1 MTGGMAVRPSPGGS
15 EGGGVPDRP
24 LIRIYN
30 TLTRSKDPF
39 TPLAGDTVRMYVCGV
54 TVYDRAH
61 VGHARSAVVFDV
73 IRRHLAYRGYQVRF
87 VKNFT
92 DVDDKII
99 RRANDEGVPASAI
112 SARYIEEYRKDM
124 ATLGVRPADEEP
136 RATEHVPRMIG
147 LIQRLVAKGIAY
159 EAGGDVF
166 FEVRKFPRYGT
177 LSGKRLPELLAGV
190 RVEVDERKHDP
201 LDFVLWKASKPG
213 EPSWPS
219 PWGPGR
225 PGWHIECS
233 AMAMHYLGESFD
245 IHGGGEDLIF
255 PHHENEIAQ
264 SEGATGRPFAR
275 FWVHN
280 GLANLG
286 SQKMSKSLGNTLT
299 IHDLAQRHAPDALR
313 LYLLG
318 AHYRHPL
325 DFAEGRIDDAER
337 ALERFA
343 VLFETA
349 DRLAGRGASAPG
361 ADGGLLAALAELRA
375 RVETAL
381 DDDFNTPRA
390 LAALFEMASTLHA
403 YREAADRGER
413 PAGPFLIGVS
423 ELVALGGVL
432 GLFAKPRD
440 AAPPPEVLARIEAL
454 VRARDQARA
463 GRDFAAADRLR
474 AELEALGA
482 TTEDTPQGTRW
493 KWAPR

>member
-1 MTGGMAVRPSPGGS
+1 VTTGMAARPSPGGS
-15 EGGGVPDRP
+15 EGSGVPGP

-30 TLTRSKDPF
+30 TLTRSKEPF

-136 RATEHVPRMIG
+136 RATDHVPRMIG

>member
-1 MTGGMAVRPSPGGS
+1 MTTGMAARPSPEGS
-15 EGGGVPDRP
+15 EGGGVPGPR
-24 LIRIYN
+24 IRIYN
-30 TLTRSKDPF
+30 TLTRSKEPF

-349 DRLAGRGASAPG
+349 DRLAARGASAPG

>member
-1 MTGGMAVRPSPGGS
+1 MAARPSPEGS
-15 EGGGVPDRP
+15 EGGGVPGPR
-24 LIRIYN
+24 IRIYN
-30 TLTRSKDPF
+30 TLTRSKEPF

-73 IRRHLAYRGYQVRF
+73 IRRHLAFRGYQVRF

-136 RATEHVPRMIG
+136 KATDHVPRMIG
-147 LIQRLVAKGIAY
+147 LIQRLLTAGMAY

-318 AHYRHPL
+318 THYRHPL
-325 DFAEGRIDDAER
+325 DFAEGRIEDAER

-349 DRLAGRGASAPG
+349 DRLAARGAPAPG

-390 LAALFEMASTLHA
+390 LAALFEMASTLHTH
-403 YREAADRGER
+403 RESVDRGER

-423 ELVALGGVL
+423 ELLALGGVL
-432 GLFAKPRD
+432 GLFEKPRD

>member
-1 MTGGMAVRPSPGGS
+1 MTTGMAARPSPEGS
-15 EGGGVPDRP
+15 EGGGVSGPR
-24 LIRIYN
+24 IRIYN
-30 TLTRSKDPF
+30 TLTRSKEPF

-92 DVDDKII
+92 GVDDKII

>member
-1 MTGGMAVRPSPGGS
+1 VTTGMAARPSPEGS
-15 EGGGVPDRP
+15 EGGGVSGPR
-24 LIRIYN
+24 IRIYN
-30 TLTRSKDPF
+30 TLTRSKEPF

>member
-1 MTGGMAVRPSPGGS
+1 MTTGMAARPSPEGS
-15 EGGGVPDRP
+15 EGGGVSGPR
-24 LIRIYN
+24 IRIYN
-30 TLTRSKDPF
+30 TLTRSKEPF

>member
-1 MTGGMAVRPSPGGS
+1 VTTGMAARPSPEGS
-15 EGGGVPDRP
+15 EGGGVPGPR
-24 LIRIYN
+24 IRIYN
-30 TLTRSKDPF
+30 TLTRSKEPF

>member
-1 MTGGMAVRPSPGGS
+1 VTAGRAARPSAGGS
-15 EGGGVPDRP
+15 EGGGAPDRP
-24 LIRIYN
+24 GIRIYN

-39 TPLAGDTVRMYVCGV
+39 TPLAGDRVRMYVCGV
-54 TVYDRAH
+54 TVWDSAH

-73 IRRHLAYRGYQVRF
+73 IRRHLAHRGYQVRL

-136 RATEHVPRMIG
+136 KATDHVPRMIG
-147 LIQRLVAKGIAY
+147 LIQRLLTVGMAY

-166 FEVRKFPRYGT
+166 FEVRKFPRYGR
-177 LSGKRLPELLAGV
+177 LSGKHLPELLAGV
-190 RVEVDERKHDP
+190 RVEVDERKRDP

-275 FWVHN
+275 VWVHN

-299 IHDLAQRHAPDALR
+299 IHELARRHSPDAIR

-318 AHYRHPL
+318 THYRHPL
-325 DFAEGRIDDAER
+325 DFAEARIEDAER
-337 ALERFA
+337 SLERFG

-349 DRLAGRGASAPG
+349 DRLAARGAPAPG
-361 ADGGLLAALAELRA
+361 ADGGLLETLAELRT

-390 LAALFEMASTLHA
+390 LAALFEMASALHA
-403 YREAADRGER
+403 YREAVDRGER
-413 PAGPFLIGVS
+413 PTGPFLVGVA
-423 ELVALGGVL
+423 ELLALGGVL
-432 GLFAKPRD
+432 GLFEKPRD

-454 VRARDQARA
+454 VRARDDARA
-463 GRDFAAADRLR
+463 RRDWKAADQLR
-474 AELEALGA
+474 GALQALGA
-482 TTEDTPQGTRW
+482 TIEDTPHGTRW
-493 KWAPR
+493 KWASR

>member
-1 MTGGMAVRPSPGGS
+1 VTTGMAARPSPGGS
-15 EGGGVPDRP
+15 EGSGVPGP

-30 TLTRSKDPF
+30 TLTRSKEPF

>member
-1 MTGGMAVRPSPGGS
+1 MAVRPSPGGS

-24 LIRIYN
+24 VIRIYN
-30 TLTRSKDPF
+30 TLTRSKEPF

-73 IRRHLAYRGYQVRF
+73 IRRHLAFRGYQVRF

-136 RATEHVPRMIG
+136 KATDHVPRMIG
-147 LIQRLVAKGIAY
+147 LIQRLITVGMAY

-166 FEVRKFPRYGT
+166 FEVRKFPRYGK
-177 LSGKRLPELLAGV
+177 LSGKHLPELLAGV

-264 SEGATGRPFAR
+264 SEAATGRPFAR

-299 IHDLAQRHAPDALR
+299 IHDLAGRHAPDALR

-318 AHYRHPL
+318 THYRHPL
-325 DFAEGRIDDAER
+325 DFAEARIEDAER
-337 ALERFA
+337 SLERFA

-349 DRLAGRGASAPG
+349 DRLAARGAPAPG
-361 ADGGLLAALAELRA
+361 ADGGLLEALAGLRT

-390 LAALFEMASTLHA
+390 LAALFEMASALHA
-403 YREAADRGER
+403 YREATDRGER
-413 PAGPFLIGVS
+413 PGGPFLVGVG
-423 ELVALGGVL
+423 ELLAVGGLL
-432 GLFAKPRD
+432 GLFEKPRD

-454 VRARDQARA
+454 VRARDDARA
-463 GRDFAAADRLR
+463 RRDWKAADQLR
-474 AELEALGA
+474 GELQALGA